1 MKIQFR
7 NRKHETGVDYL
18 CGCESAVEH
27 GFGHGDLNPGVLY
40 VPPHGLLG
48 SKGDVQFT

>member
-1 MKIQFR
+1 MKIQFG
-7 NRKHETGVDYL
+7 NRKLETGVGYL

>member
-1 MKIQFR
+1 MKIQFGER
-7 NRKHETGVDYL
+7 NLETGVAYL